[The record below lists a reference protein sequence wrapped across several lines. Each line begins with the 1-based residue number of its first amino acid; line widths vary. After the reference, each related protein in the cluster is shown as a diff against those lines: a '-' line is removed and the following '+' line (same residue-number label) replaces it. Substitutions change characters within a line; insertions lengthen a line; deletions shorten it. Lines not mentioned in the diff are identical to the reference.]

1 MIGEVAFGV
10 IGLLLLLAD
19 IRIFA
24 STFQQTFYGTSSTQL
39 AVMAGA
45 VFATSFLAP
54 LIGWRL
60 GPRRSIA
67 FSAAILGTATLLAT
81 LSRTTLS
88 DLALTAVGLP
98 GVSGTLPLWP

>member
-24 STFQQTFYGTSSTQL
+24 STFQQTFYGTPSTQL

-60 GPRRSIA
+60 GPRRSVA
-67 FSAAILGTATLLAT
+67 LSAARLGA
-81 LSRTTLS
+81 
-88 DLALTAVGLP
+88 G
-98 GVSGTLPLWP
+98 PLE